1 MSETDF
7 SIRYATYDRGSKDDI
22 WLKNPDGSLYI
33 GAVWP
38 GYTVFTDWHHPK
50 ANDWWTNELTLWHE
64 KVAFDG
70 IWLDMNEVSSFCVGS
85 CGTGNLTLNPVH
97 PNFAL
102 PGEPGAV
109 IYDYPED
116 FNVTNATA
124 AASASAASSSQAAAT
139 ATATSS
145 STTISYL
152 RTTPTPGVRNVN
164 YPPYVINHVQEGH
177 DLSVHAV
184 SPNATHV
191 DGVQEYDVHNLWG
204 YQETNATYHALLSIF
219 PGKRPF
225 IISRSTFAGSGRWA
239 GHWGGDNASKWAYM
253 FFSIPQALSFS
264 LFGIP
269 MFGVDTCGF
278 NGNTDEE
285 LCNRWMQLS
294 AFFPFYRNHNVL
306 SAIPQEPYNWASVIE
321 ASKSAMRI
329 RYALLPY
336 LYTLFYLA
344 HTTGSTVMRALA
356 WEFPN
361 DPSLAAVDRQ
371 FLLGPSLMV
380 VPVLEPQVD
389 TVKGVF
395 PGVAQGEVWY
405 DWYTQTVFDAKP
417 GVNTTISA
425 PLGHIPV
432 FVRGGNVL
440 PMQQPAQVT
449 RDVRNSPWSLL
460 VALGSDGKAS
470 GQLYVDDGESITPP
484 ASLHVDF
491 VASNSTLFATGRGA
505 FKDTNPLANVT
516 VLGVPA
522 APSAVTLNNETV
534 PSESVTYNST
544 SKVLVVN
551 GLQSLTRDGAW
562 SSDWVLK
569 W

>member
-1 MSETDF
+1 VKLT
-7 SIRYATYDRGSKDDI
+7 SISYPPYDRGTQDDV
-22 WLKNPDGSLYI
+22 WLKNPDGSVYI

-38 GYTVFTDWHHPK
+38 GYTVFTDWHNPK
-50 ANDWWTNELTLWHE
+50 AVAWWTNELSMWHE

-70 IWLDMNEVSSFCVGS
+70 IWLDMNEISSFCVGS

-97 PNFAL
+97 PNFGL
-102 PGEPGAV
+102 PGEPGAI

-116 FNVTNATA
+116 FNVTNSTA
-124 AASASAASSSQAAAT
+124 AASVSAASASQASAAAAT
-139 ATATSS
+139 AGPTAT
-145 STTISYL
+145 TTSYL
-152 RTTPTPGVRNVN
+152 VTAPTPGVRNVN
-164 YPPYVINHVQEGH
+164 YPPYVINHVQPGH

-184 SPNATHV
+184 SPNATHI

-204 YQETNATYHALLSIF
+204 YQETNATYQALTTIF
-219 PGKRPF
+219 PEKRPF

-278 NGNTDEE
+278 NGNSDEE

-306 SAIPQEPYNWASVIE
+306 SANPQEPYVWASVIE
-321 ASKSAMRI
+321 ASKAAMKI

-336 LYTLFYLA
+336 IYTLMYSA
-344 HTTGSTVMRALA
+344 HTAGSTVMRALA

-405 DWYTQTVFDAKP
+405 DWYTQTAFDAEP
-417 GVNTTISA
+417 GVNETIYA

-432 FVRGGNVL
+432 FVRGGSVL

-460 VALGSDGKAS
+460 VALGNDGTAS
-470 GQLYVDDGESITPP
+470 GQVYVDDGESINPP
-484 ASLHVDF
+484 ATLNVDF
-491 VASNSTLFATGRGA
+491 VASNSTLFSTSRGA

-516 VLGVPA
+516 VLGVQQ
-522 APSAVTLNNETV
+522 APSSISLNAQAV
-534 PSESVTYNST
+534 PSDSVTYNST

-551 GLQSLTRDGAW
+551 GLQGLTQQGAF
-562 SSDWVLK
+562 SNDWVLK